1 MNKINWY
8 NVNVLHSKEH
18 STVIEKLNKLGK
30 YGRRKDIEPLITR
43 LFKEEK
49 QTKESIKHTEYTV
62 KQFRN
67 HFSKEGNDAMVD
79 NCDNLLKK
87 LRNIL

>member
-1 MNKINWY
+1 MKKINWY
-8 NVNVLHSKEH
+8 NVNVLHSEEH
-18 STVIEKLNKLGK
+18 STVIEKLNKMGK
-30 YGRRKDIEPLITR
+30 YGRRKDIEPLINR

-49 QTKESIKHTEYTV
+49 ETKQSIKHTEYMI
-62 KQFRN
+62 KQFRA
-67 HFSKEGNDAMVD
+67 HFSHEKNDSMIE